1 MIHPVLK
8 LIATEPQLVGDHVE
22 AYAELVG
29 EEISKVSSGWIR
41 RIALWAV
48 AGVLALVGLLLVGVA
63 LLVWAATPDADLRS
77 GWLLVIVPLVPLV
90 GAGVCAM
97 TARAHTISNAFDT
110 VKAQLNADMAML
122 REVSAP

>member
-8 LIATEPQLVGDHVE
+8 LIATEPHLVGDHVE

-41 RIALWAV
+41 RIALWAI
-48 AGVLALVGLLLVGVA
+48 AGILALLGLVLVGVA
-63 LLVWAATPDADLRS
+63 LIAWATTPDTDVRS
-77 GWLLVIVPLVPLV
+77 IWLLVAVPVVPLV
-90 GAGVCAM
+90 GAAVAAM
-97 TARAHTISNAFDT
+97 SARAHTIGNAFDT
-110 VKAQLNADMAML
+110 VKAQINADMAML

>member
-1 MIHPVLK
+1 LIHPVLK

-48 AGVLALVGLLLVGVA
+48 AGLLAAIGLVLLGVA
-63 LLVWAATPDADLRS
+63 LIVWAATPDGDLRS
-77 GWLLVIVPLVPLV
+77 VWLLVAVPVVPLV
-90 GAGVCAM
+90 GAGICAM
-97 TARAHTISNAFDT
+97 SARAHTIGNAFDT

-122 REVSAP
+122 REVSSS